1 MSPAKLWRPPDGPR
15 QLSGPY
21 GPGAALGKRGQFF
34 SATEQPKSEPAVI
47 AQREDE
53 SVGNSKLPTSDLQD
67 AQKIGVTGETIPIV
81 FGKRVSSK
89 GGVWVQPSLI
99 KQSSKDFKG
108 LFLYAISQ
116 GQISSAPA
124 KVTTWT
130 GLRNLAFIDDQTLTL
145 SHYYSTAAAL
155 SSSPT
160 TCPIAGN
167 GLYCGV
173 ETYTYIPGIAPGL
186 SGKIIMRFPDRSRY
200 WVGDRGLTLGSGDTT
215 NNTFKY
221 KYTNV
226 WDSETGANIT
236 SAYFTFLGIP
246 SSTEF
251 TENINSDGTGGRAI
265 GTVLDNT
272 GLPASIRA
280 PYNAQSV
287 TDGHRTQTQVNNWN
301 AISGGRG
308 AFTYE
313 ITWAS
318 KTNQYNTSNPATTG
332 TLTGVQW
339 EFVVSP
345 YEDVDSTPTA
355 DNSSYADI
363 TFLEIVGDLD
373 ELPESGTF
381 SSTINQLSIYYA
393 EGVKVDL
400 YSAGLSSGSYT
411 NAASNQF
418 IDLVMYLFTAFKQT
432 SGASTADIAAPV
444 YLTNLQSLSTFCTNN
459 GFTFNGI
466 ISQAVNIIEYVTKIA
481 PFFFLSFISDG
492 GRYRFA
498 PVLPINGSNQIDTT
512 ALTAKATFTE
522 ANILPGSFQKGYLS
536 AEARRAFIA
545 SIVYRRSV
553 PNEIGARRTVTVRY
567 GSTSIDSPTEQWD
580 MGDFC
585 TDPEHA
591 VKYAK
596 LELAKRKYSTHNISF
611 STPLLTTS
619 LLPCD
624 VIKVQRQ
631 RRSSAGDDRTETN
644 YYQVTAVF
652 HSSDG
657 VTDIEASHFPLNG
670 SNVSEISNDVVN
682 GTFTVLK
689 GEQEG

>member
-1 MSPAKLWRPPDGPR
+1 
-15 QLSGPY
+15 
-21 GPGAALGKRGQFF
+21 
-34 SATEQPKSEPAVI
+34 
-47 AQREDE
+47 
-53 SVGNSKLPTSDLQD
+53 
-67 AQKIGVTGETIPIV
+67 
-81 FGKRVSSK
+81 
-89 GGVWVQPSLI
+89 
-99 KQSSKDFKG
+99 
-108 LFLYAISQ
+108 
-116 GQISSAPA
+116 
-124 KVTTWT
+124 
-130 GLRNLAFIDDQTLTL
+130 
-145 SHYYSTAAAL
+145 
-155 SSSPT
+155 
-160 TCPIAGN
+160 
-167 GLYCGV
+167 
-173 ETYTYIPGIAPGL
+173 
-186 SGKIIMRFPDRSRY
+186 
-200 WVGDRGLTLGSGDTT
+200 
-215 NNTFKY
+215 
-221 KYTNV
+221 
-226 WDSETGANIT
+226 
-236 SAYFTFLGIP
+236 
-246 SSTEF
+246 
-251 TENINSDGTGGRAI
+251 
-265 GTVLDNT
+265 
-272 GLPASIRA
+272 
-280 PYNAQSV
+280 
-287 TDGHRTQTQVNNWN
+287 
-301 AISGGRG
+301 
-308 AFTYE
+308 
-313 ITWAS
+313 
-318 KTNQYNTSNPATTG
+318 
-332 TLTGVQW
+332 
-339 EFVVSP
+339 
-345 YEDVDSTPTA
+345 
-355 DNSSYADI
+355 
-363 TFLEIVGDLD
+363 
-373 ELPESGTF
+373 
-381 SSTINQLSIYYA
+381 
-393 EGVKVDL
+393 
-400 YSAGLSSGSYT
+400 
-411 NAASNQF
+411 
-418 IDLVMYLFTAFKQT
+418 MYLFTAFKQT